1 MRCIDSKNKKT
12 RNGKPAQAGFSITR
26 GAPALY
32 PAPEIEDEVLS
43 FYFPSKSDAG
53 FLGSLGTSGSQA
65 FFQTHVF
72 GV

>member
-1 MRCIDSKNKKT
+1 MILNIRKLRMASLH
-12 RNGKPAQAGFSITR
+12 KPGLSITR